1 MKPPLSDE
9 QRQAL
14 NQEPEGIEV
23 EDAQTQKVY
32 FLTDAELH
40 RRAMDALN
48 RQEDHAAIQAGI
60 DDMEAGRV
68 EPYETVSSRLRTH
81 LKEKFGLPLGEA

>member
-1 MKPPLSDE
+1 MKTPLSDE

-14 NQEPEGIEV
+14 DQQPEGIEV
-23 EDAQTQKVY
+23 EDTQTQKVY

-40 RRAMDALN
+40 RRAMQALR
-48 RQEDHAAIQAGI
+48 RQEDHDAIQAGI

-68 EPYETVSSRLRTH
+68 MPLAEVDAQIR
-81 LKEKFGLPLGEA
+81 KELGLGPAT

>member
-1 MKPPLSDE
+1 MKASLSDE

-14 NQEPEGIEV
+14 DQQPDGIEV
-23 EDAQTQKVY
+23 EDVQTQKVY

-40 RRAMDALN
+40 RRAMQALR
-48 RQEDHAAIQAGI
+48 RQEDHDAIQAGI

-68 EPYETVSSRLRTH
+68 TPLAEVDRDIR
-81 LKEKFGLPLGEA
+81 KELGFGPTT